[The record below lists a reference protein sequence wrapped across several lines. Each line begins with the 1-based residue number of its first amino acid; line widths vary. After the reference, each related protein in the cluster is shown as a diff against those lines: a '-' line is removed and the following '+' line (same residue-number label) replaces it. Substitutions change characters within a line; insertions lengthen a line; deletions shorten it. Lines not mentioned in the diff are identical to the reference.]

1 MVGQYYKDIIAE
13 VIDHIDDSKECE
25 EFYDIIIET
34 KKNAYVNYYNQIKEI
49 VASKIKAE
57 KDRLCEEQI
66 AKGKRKKIII
76 STVIVVAIVIAVFIL
91 VPVIIYADLIA
102 LLG

>member
-1 MVGQYYKDIIAE
+1 M
-13 VIDHIDDSKECE
+13 IDHIDDSKECE

-57 KDRLCEEQI
+57 KDRLREEET
-66 AKGKRKKIII
+66 AKKNKRLIII
-76 STVIVVAIVIAVFIL
+76 SAVVVAFVIAVFVL
-91 VPVIIYADLIA
+91 VPVIIMRI
-102 LLG
+102 